1 MQSSPPVR
9 AIPPRDGDS
18 QPHSEYSLDLNALDL
33 DDADTDTE
41 IPEPNVERI
50 MSDDIEGPSDFTQN
64 MDMWM
69 QRGSIKKKG
78 SLRGK
83 NAAAHTTRDFREE
96 AMRSRHEEYVSEND
110 ILRDF
115 LDVPPNALHLE
126 HDHTGSHH
134 TPENSPPKLSV
145 LDGTRYEEQFSSEWQ
160 TDGEAS
166 TPQPP
171 AHKHFLQPT
180 VEDYYTELTTAQ
192 QTPGQSRVRTYGTI
206 NSTLKQALEKEV
218 EGQSTPGR
226 ASSPTLSPVRSPVLQ
241 RSSTQGTLQRT
252 STHGTHGREANRQS
266 RMEME
271 QQFKQL
277 DAKCQQLEHLNDA
290 LGHAL
295 DEERRTRKQE
305 QLKYET
311 SSAEAARREK
321 DLLEM
326 KEIANRHNEEF
337 RREFAQLKEKF
348 ADQQTLA
355 EMARKNATGDEQ
367 SHAVEAQALRGE
379 IETLKLDHNLQIRSL
394 QQDLDMANRSRSDAE
409 ESIGLLRQEYAGERG
424 LHQEEVARLKAQNKQ
439 AQESETVIAHLERQ
453 MREARAEIARLKS
466 NNVEAVDQ
474 LKTASEEL
482 EAAKHGRDD
491 ELDRAVVERSRA
503 VELAAGFQRQMQEL
517 RQQMKDGK
525 AKHDA
530 EMARL
535 RSSHEQNGQTST
547 QEIEVLRIELESK
560 QSELNTAISE
570 RDQAQDSLQRLASE
584 VSTLKIKLFD
594 QESVN
599 STLDLRVTEAI
610 KDREKYWREK
620 LEDSNRERELMAKTL
635 LHQWGKEE
643 VGVESPQRYA
653 YKYISRS
660 ETRSKSPN
668 KENRD
673 PSSPRKGSKATA
685 A

>member
-9 AIPPRDGDS
+9 AFARRDS
-18 QPHSEYSLDLNALDL
+18 QPESEYSLDLNALDL
-33 DDADTDTE
+33 DNDDTDTS
-41 IPEPNVERI
+41 IPKPNIERI
-50 MSDDIEGPSDFTQN
+50 MSEDIEGPSDFTQN

-69 QRGSIKKKG
+69 RGGSIKKKG
-78 SLRGK
+78 TLRGR
-83 NAAAHTTRDFREE
+83 NATAQTTRDFREE

-110 ILRDF
+110 IRRDF
-115 LDVPPNALHLE
+115 LDVPQNELHLE
-126 HDHTGSHH
+126 DDHTGSHH

-145 LDGTRYEEQFSSEWQ
+145 LNRTGDEEQFSSEWQ
-160 TDGEAS
+160 TDGEGS

-171 AHKHFLQPT
+171 AHKQFLPPT
-180 VEDYYTELTTAQ
+180 VEDYYSELTTAQ

-206 NSTLKQALEKEV
+206 NSSLKQTLDEEEEDK
-218 EGQSTPGR
+218 STPGR
-226 ASSPTLSPVRSPVLQ
+226 ASSPTLSPVRSPILQ
-241 RSSTQGTLQRT
+241 RSSTQATLQRT
-252 STHGTHGREANRQS
+252 STHGTYGREADHKS

-277 DAKCQQLEHLNDA
+277 DAKCQQLEHLNDV

-305 QLKYET
+305 QVKYET

-326 KEIANRHNEEF
+326 KEMANRHNEEF

-355 EMARKNATGDEQ
+355 EMARKNASGDEQ
-367 SHAVEAQALRGE
+367 THAIEAQALRGE
-379 IETLKLDHNLQIRSL
+379 IERLKLDHHLQIRGL
-394 QQDLDMANRSRSDAE
+394 QQDLEIANRSRTDAE
-409 ESIGLLRQEYAGERG
+409 QDVRMLRQEHAGERE
-424 LHQEEVARLKAQNKQ
+424 LHQEEVARLKAETNQ
-439 AQESETVIAHLERQ
+439 AQKTENVLAQLERQ
-453 MREARAEIARLKS
+453 LREARAEIARLKS

-517 RQQMKDGK
+517 RQQMRDGK
-525 AKHDA
+525 ARHES

-535 RSSHEQNGQTST
+535 RNSHEQNGQTST
-547 QEIEVLRIELESK
+547 QEIEVIRMELESK
-560 QSELNTAISE
+560 QADLNTAIFE
-570 RDQAQDSLQRLASE
+570 RDQAQDSLQNLASE
-584 VSTLKIKLFD
+584 VSSLKKKLFD

-599 STLDLRVTEAI
+599 STLDLRVTDAI
-610 KDREKYWREK
+610 KKRETHWREK
-620 LEDSNRERELMAKTL
+620 LEEANRERELMAKTL

-653 YKYISRS
+653 YKYHSRS
-660 ETRSKSPN
+660 KTRSKSPD